1 MKVCII
7 GCGAI
12 GSLFGAH
19 LGKLEEVEV
28 WAYDPDRAHV
38 EAINRNGL
46 RLTGQS
52 EIVAH
57 IQARSDASEI
67 PPCDFGIIAVKT
79 LYTRA
84 AMAAVA
90 HVFADGAVCSV
101 QNGVGSEEII
111 AEYVPRVIMGTTFPA
126 GHITA
131 PGVCNH
137 DTRGLTQIGPFSDK
151 PASQEESDALAAA
164 LTRA

>member
-67 PPCDFGIIAVKT
+67 PLRLRHHRGENPVHP
-79 LYTRA
+79 A

-90 HVFADGAVCSV
+90 HVLPMALCAR
-101 QNGVGSEEII
+101 
-111 AEYVPRVIMGTTFPA
+111 AKR
-126 GHITA
+126 
-131 PGVCNH
+131 
-137 DTRGLTQIGPFSDK
+137 RGQ
-151 PASQEESDALAAA
+151 
-164 LTRA
+164 